1 MTEKKIEEKG
11 KTQKL
16 KIIVR
21 ATLRTLLVI
30 LIIAGVGLSVYF
42 LKPLKQ
48 TVFLYPFETKGTT
61 QLSCETVAGASLFPQ
76 MKLDKEK
83 DGKLDKLEIALHTK
97 GSNIAIEIGDKTIKF
112 LTSTS
117 VEGGLMEPA
126 VFTILSNDTK
136 SLVATIYE
144 DSVGITNSKIID
156 SFILN
161 KESGYAIWTKSK
173 DISFFSKNPD
183 TQVYYLRCI

>member
-21 ATLRTLLVI
+21 ATLRTLLAI

-42 LKPLKQ
+42 LRPLKQ

-83 DGKLDKLEIALHTK
+83 DDKLDKLEIALHTK
-97 GSNIAIEIGDKTIKF
+97 GSNIAIEIGDKTVKF

-126 VFTILSNDTK
+126 VFTILSNDAK

-144 DSVGITNSKIID
+144 DSAGITNSKIID
-156 SFILN
+156 SFILS
-161 KESGYAIWTKSK
+161 KDSGYAIWTKSR
-173 DISFFSKNPD
+173 DIGLFSKNPD
-183 TQVYYLRCI
+183 SQVYYLRCF